1 MKKLVF
7 ISFCLLMT
15 FTSKAQS
22 DSTKKDKYK
31 FICNFD
37 MRRSFVIGHSVRF
50 NGLKLGLGN
59 SKHRFGIGFYGLRRP
74 VVTTNRRVDSI
85 DATDTNRYN
94 FGFIS
99 FYYERI
105 LFQSKRWEF
114 SAPFHLNL
122 GSLQG
127 EYLSKEGKYKK
138 YLDEPASSLTF
149 SVKSHFKIF
158 RWVGL
163 HGGVGYNLMINRD
176 RATRKAL
183 NAPFYSF
190 GVKVF
195 LGELWKLTFNKEYRK
210 SDWID

>member
-1 MKKLVF
+1 MRILLFIVF
-7 ISFCLLMT
+7 SIGMSLAAF
-15 FTSKAQS
+15 SQEEV
-22 DSTKKDKYK
+22 KKDKYK

-37 MRRSFVIGHSVRF
+37 MRNSVVIGHSVRF

-74 VVTTNRRVDSI
+74 VITTNRRVDST

-105 LFQSKRWEF
+105 LYQSKRWEF
-114 SAPFHLNL
+114 SVPFHLNL
-122 GSLQG
+122 GSLKG
-127 EYLSKEGKYKK
+127 EYLTTERKYKK
-138 YLDEPASSLTF
+138 YLDEPASSITF
-149 SVKSHFKIF
+149 SIKSHFKIF
-158 RWVGL
+158 RWIGF
-163 HGGVGYNLMINRD
+163 HGGFGYNLMLNRD

-195 LGELWKLTFNKEYRK
+195 LGEAWKLTFNKEYRK
-210 SDWID
+210 SPWID